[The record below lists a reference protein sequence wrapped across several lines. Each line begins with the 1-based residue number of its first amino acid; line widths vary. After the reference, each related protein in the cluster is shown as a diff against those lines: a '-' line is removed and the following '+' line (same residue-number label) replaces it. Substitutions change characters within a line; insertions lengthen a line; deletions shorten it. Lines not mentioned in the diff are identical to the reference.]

1 MQKDPAVCLPGPV
14 HILCTVP
21 PAMEALTYRGDELK
35 KSLLLLALVLAFLP
49 GCHSPESWRSYGGD
63 GSRCLCAHQPGPNR
77 PRLIWAADLEGV
89 NPGGPVVDSSSIY
102 VPHSGGSVTKLSFDG
117 AVEWRFDSW
126 VSQRG
131 DLPPHLLLL
140 PGEKVLVST
149 QGAQEET
156 FLLNSDGAITTGPA
170 WLPWAAAMSPGA
182 NSSGY
187 IVVCHQFI
195 GEANDV
201 SLRVY
206 GIQGGQ
212 TLWRWDY
219 AEKGQSFY
227 GSNPVVLEDGRAF
240 VFIETEGENNML
252 LALDAAG
259 SCRWQREFPAQ
270 ETRGVGQAIAASQ
283 EGVVV
288 FGTPRIED
296 ISRVYSPGWL
306 YAVGGEGEILWQV
319 NAGQRVE
326 QIFIAPGLVV
336 ANLLRT
342 KLLAINMEGEEL
354 WQYPLAGWESNGVMD
369 SRGRIY
375 LAGVLNNSVWLRAV
389 DSKGRDVWQL
399 DTKQPAQSVSCLAL
413 ANGVIYLATDNGK
426 LLAISD

>member
-1 MQKDPAVCLPGPV
+1 MFAGSCA
-14 HILCTVP
+14 HTVD
-21 PAMEALTYRGDELK
+21 EAPSPWGLKYRGDNLK
-35 KSLLLLALVLAFLP
+35 KSLFILALILTIIS
-49 GCHSPESWRSYGGD
+49 GCNSPELWRSYGGD

-77 PRLIWAADLEGV
+77 PRLSWVADLEGV
-89 NPGGPVVDSSSIY
+89 SPGSPVVDSGSIY
-102 VPHSGGSVTKLSFDG
+102 VPHSGGSVTKLSLSG

-126 VSQRG
+126 VSQGG

-156 FLLNSDGAITTGPA
+156 FLLNGDGAITMGPS
-170 WLPWAAAMSPGA
+170 WLPWAAAMSPAA

-187 IVVCHQFI
+187 IVVCHQYI
-195 GEANDV
+195 CDAAV
-201 SLRVY
+201 ALRIY
-206 GIQGGQ
+206 GIRGGE

-219 AEKGQSFY
+219 ADSEQSFY
-227 GSNPVVLEDGRAF
+227 SSNPVVLEDGRAF
-240 VFIETEGENNML
+240 VFIETDGENNML

-259 SCRWQREFPAQ
+259 SRQWQREFPAA

-283 EGVVV
+283 GGVVV

-296 ISRVYSPGWL
+296 ISKVYSPGWL
-306 YAVGGEGEILWQV
+306 YAVGGDGEILWQV

-326 QIFIAPGLVV
+326 QIFIAPGLIV
-336 ANLLRT
+336 ANVLRS
-342 KLLAINMEGEEL
+342 KLLALNLEGKEL

-369 SRGRIY
+369 SRGRTY
-375 LAGVLNNSVWLRAV
+375 LAGVHNNSVWLRAV
-389 DSKGRDVWQL
+389 DSKGRDLWQL
-399 DTKQPAQSVSCLAL
+399 DTKQRAGAVSCLAL
-413 ANGVIYLATDNGK
+413 ANGIIYLATDNGK

>member
-1 MQKDPAVCLPGPV
+1 MIAGSWAY
-14 HILCTVP
+14 TVDD
-21 PAMEALTYRGDELK
+21 ASRLWGLKYRGDDLK
-35 KSLLLLALVLAFLP
+35 KTLLLLALISALIS
-49 GCHSPESWRSYGGD
+49 GCNSPELWRSYGGD
-63 GSRCLCAHQPGPNR
+63 GSRCLCSRQPGPNR
-77 PRLIWAADLEGV
+77 PRLSWVADLEGV
-89 NPGGPVVDSSSIY
+89 NPGSPVVGSGSIY
-102 VPHSGGSVTKLSFDG
+102 IPHSGGSVTKLSLNG

-126 VSQRG
+126 VSQQG

-140 PGEKVLVST
+140 PGEKILVGT

-156 FLLNSDGAITTGPA
+156 FLLNSNGEITIGPS
-170 WLPWAAAMSPGA
+170 WLPWAAAMSPAA

-187 IVVCHQFI
+187 MVVCHQYI
-195 GEANDV
+195 YDAGAI
-201 SLRVY
+201 SLRIY
-206 GIQGGQ
+206 GVREGE

-219 AEKGQSFY
+219 AHSEQSFFS
-227 GSNPVVLEDGRAF
+227 SNPVVLEDGRAF
-240 VFIETEGENNML
+240 VFIETDGENNML

-259 SCRWQREFPAQ
+259 SRLWQREFPAA
-270 ETRGVGQAIAASQ
+270 ETRGVGQAIAANQ
-283 EGVVV
+283 EGIVV

-306 YAVGGEGEILWQV
+306 YAVGSEGEILWQV

-342 KLLAINMEGEEL
+342 KLLALNMQGEEL

-369 SRGRIY
+369 SRGRTY
-375 LAGVLNNSVWLRAV
+375 LAGVQNNSVWLRAV
-389 DSKGRDVWQL
+389 DSKGRDLWQL
-399 DTKQPAQSVSCLAL
+399 DTKQRAGAVSCLAL
-413 ANGVIYLATDNGK
+413 ANGTIYLATDNGK